1 MAPDGSVRIPRVFFD
16 ADMLVAGSA
25 STSGASHALLR
36 TCGATILH
44 GLCSAGVATEARRTI
59 VEKIPSALPQLEAVI
74 AEFLSVVPDPEEDDL
89 RPYTGWAAPD
99 DLPHFVAAT
108 LNHCDFFVTFNTR
121 HYYPK
126 TGRLLIVSPS
136 KLILRLRRSVAGM
149 LLVGER

>member
-16 ADMLVAGSA
+16 ADVLVAGSA

-44 GLCSAGVATEARRTI
+44 GLCSAGVVTEARRTI
-59 VEKIPSALPQLEAVI
+59 VEKIPSALPQLDAMV
-74 AEFLSVVPDPEEDDL
+74 AECLTVVPNPKEEDL
-89 RPYTGWAAPD
+89 QPYSGWAALD

-108 LNHCDFFVTFNTR
+108 MNDCGFFVTFNRR

-126 TGRLLIVSPS
+126 AGRPSIILPSQLL
-136 KLILRLRRSVAGM
+136 LRLRRSVAEM
-149 LLVGER
+149 LFTGET